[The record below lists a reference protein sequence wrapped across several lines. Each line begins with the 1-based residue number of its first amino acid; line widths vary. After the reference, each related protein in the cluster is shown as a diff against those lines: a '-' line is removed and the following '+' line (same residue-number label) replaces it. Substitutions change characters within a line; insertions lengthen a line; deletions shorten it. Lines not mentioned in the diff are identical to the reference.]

1 MVRKMVKFE
10 KKMLID
16 AKLTCV
22 VTISTLQ
29 KEGIFPFLFFL
40 KGLPIAYWILDGVH
54 AMDK

>member
-1 MVRKMVKFE
+1 MVKFE